1 MKALNVKRQKRP
13 TKAYLQA
20 REAIEDEGNL
30 AAYQWATLRCLRVQS
45 VDRPSE
51 GNAHHKSPRT
61 AFA

>member
-30 AAYQWATLRCLRVQS
+30 AAYQ
-45 VDRPSE
+45 
-51 GNAHHKSPRT
+51 
-61 AFA
+61 